1 MAEQDKPL
9 KGGKQAFDV
18 EYAMPQKPGPELDSK
33 GLRRSGL
40 LSAIKLLF
48 VGNFM
53 CVVVTW
59 HSDPLRVKTAPTD
72 EYLSSCRSGEL

>member
-18 EYAMPQKPGPELDSK
+18 EYAMPNKPGPELDSK

-40 LSAIKLLF
+40 MSAIQLMLLL
-48 VGNFM
+48 GNSM
-53 CVVVTW
+53 CVLVTR
-59 HSDPLRVKTAPTD
+59 HSGPLESNDCTH
-72 EYLSSCRSGEL
+72 